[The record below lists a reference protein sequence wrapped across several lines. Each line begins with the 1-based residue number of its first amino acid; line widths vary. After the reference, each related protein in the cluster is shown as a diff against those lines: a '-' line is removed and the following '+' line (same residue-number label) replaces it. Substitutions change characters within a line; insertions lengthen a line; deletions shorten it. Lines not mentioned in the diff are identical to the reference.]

1 KDGVYVDTSDELIAA
16 VKAGNQVVLGGNIML
31 GEGMTTQQL
40 KAFPT
45 SMPTT
50 ADWTYHKNTG
60 ASHPKVSHLLDFK
73 NNLYGNGYSIN
84 ANKFTTGLF
93 ERLGDPFTGPLDFI
107 NLMNYA
113 KVKGQDHAAYIV
125 TKDGV
130 EIKNVYLLGCS
141 DESLVENDAIN
152 LSLLNNVGTVLELM
166 ADCNVQD
173 CRVRNGRTGIRA
185 FGRQISENE
194 SPIIQTEA
202 GIYGVT
208 SRRMNVTVDGCILSQ
223 AREFLL
229 KVGSNAALDGND
241 DNLAPSLKKQNGMAY
256 AVPGQNS
263 NILGEDG
270 DYFYNTYVMTDITVK
285 DTIFRDSGLF
295 CIGVESHFAGP
306 FLDNATKGMNVG
318 GIDIQ
323 GVLAG
328 AGWDNLASTSLP
340 ALIRLEGN
348 VQFHDWKVLDNI
360 DSSSLIEIGD
370 NIQEQLAFLNL
381 QINEMVRKA
390 SEVGGYKD
398 LMITKTDAETNTGKQ
413 YVHGGICF
421 YGGGKN
427 YSEVIYSDNYT
438 AEKLVDYTINLSMLA
453 KGEQPGSALYQQGTY
468 LPYAAGFESFRFMM
482 FDANSDFDLDK
493 QWQIS
498 GQQ

>member
-1 KDGVYVDTSDELIAA
+1 DTSDELIAA
-16 VKAGNQVVLGGNIML
+16 VKAGKQVVLGDNIML

-60 ASHPKVSHLLDFK
+60 ANHPKVSYLLDFK

-93 ERLGDPFTGPLDFI
+93 EAYGDPFTGPVDFI

-113 KVKGQDHAAYIV
+113 KVKGQDHASFVV
-125 TKDGV
+125 TQDGV
-130 EIKNVYLLGCS
+130 QIKNVYLLGCS
-141 DESLVENDAIN
+141 DESIVENDAIN
-152 LSLLNNVGTVLELM
+152 LSLLNNVGTVLEVM
-166 ADCNVQD
+166 ANCNVQD
-173 CRVRNGRTGIRA
+173 CRIRNGRTGIRA
-185 FGRQISENE
+185 FGRKTAENV
-194 SPIIQTEA
+194 SPVIATEA
-202 GIYGVT
+202 GIIGATNQRIKV
-208 SRRMNVTVDGCILSQ
+208 SIDGCVVSQ

-229 KVGSNAALDGND
+229 KAGSNLALDGNEG
-241 DNLAPSLKKQNGMAY
+241 NLAPSLKKANGKEY
-256 AVPGQNS
+256 AVPYTTS
-263 NILGEDG
+263 NLLGEDG
-270 DYFYNTYVMTDITVK
+270 EYFYNNYVMTDVTVR

-295 CIGVESHFAGP
+295 CVGIESHFAGP
-306 FLDNATKGMNVG
+306 FLDNAVKDVVVS
-318 GIDIQ
+318 GIDLQ
-323 GVLAG
+323 ELLYK
-328 AGWDNLASTSLP
+328 AGWYGMASTSL
-340 ALIRLEGN
+340 AAVVRLEGD

-360 DSSSLIEIGD
+360 DSSSLIETGD

-381 QINEMVRKA
+381 QIDEMVRKA
-390 SEVGGYKD
+390 ADVGGYND
-398 LMITKTDAETNTGKQ
+398 LIRTKADPQSNTTKQ

-427 YSEVIYSDNYT
+427 YSEVIYSNNYT
-438 AEKLVDYTINLSMLA
+438 GEKLVDYTINLSVLA
-453 KGEQPGSALYQQGTY
+453 KNEPSDSPLSQQGRL

-482 FDANSDFDLDK
+482 FNTNSDFTLEK